1 MSTTMNVPAH
11 IAKRIADRNN
21 AGNKASSVSDAL
33 GADGLNIPKISTRAS
48 RFRLVEDGV
57 ETVIGTE
64 LDVVV
69 VGANPRVAKVYY
81 GKPYDP
87 KATDMRPDCHSNDG
101 INPDPA
107 IADPVSR
114 SCANCPNNVL
124 GSKITPSGAKSKACA
139 DQRHLAVVPAA
150 DPSKIYGLTVPVSG
164 MKALREYVKEL
175 SNYNLIPEEVVTELS
190 FDPNADFPK
199 LMFRRKGFLSEKALD
214 KVEKIGQS
222 DMVKVVTRQMTNDEL
237 AAALGKSAPQ
247 IAHKPE
253 VPAVEHK
260 PEVVDEAYEEEVV
273 EAEAKP
279 EPEASKPKAKA
290 KPKAEVVKEEPQEE
304 PQEVA
309 DLSDLEAALENMF
322 DDD

>member
-1 MSTTMNVPAH
+1 
-11 IAKRIADRNN
+11 
-21 AGNKASSVSDAL
+21 
-33 GADGLNIPKISTRAS
+33 
-48 RFRLVEDGV
+48 
-57 ETVIGTE
+57 
-64 LDVVV
+64 
-69 VGANPRVAKVYY
+69 
-81 GKPYDP
+81 
-87 KATDMRPDCHSNDG
+87 
-101 INPDPA
+101 
-107 IADPVSR
+107 
-114 SCANCPNNVL
+114 
-124 GSKITPSGAKSKACA
+124 
-139 DQRHLAVVPAA
+139 
-150 DPSKIYGLTVPVSG
+150 
-164 MKALREYVKEL
+164 
-175 SNYNLIPEEVVTELS
+175 
-190 FDPNADFPK
+190 
-199 LMFRRKGFLSEKALD
+199 MFRRKGFLSEKALD

-279 EPEASKPKAKA
+279 EPEKSKPKAKA